1 MSNIA
6 NDPNALAA
14 YISNLGGQ
22 IVEAPTFRFEIPL
35 AVTKRIIPEIY
46 RLGGLRCERVSER
59 VGTDATNG
67 TCQSVVT
74 IEVRR
79 KLEEDEH
86 RKGTDL
92 MAALIR

>member
-1 MSNIA
+1 MTIA
-6 NDPNALAA
+6 DNPDALARFVEH
-14 YISNLGGQ
+14 LGGQ

-35 AVTKRIIPEIY
+35 AETRRVIPEIA

-59 VGTDATNG
+59 VGTDPING

-74 IEVRR
+74 IEIRR

>member
-1 MSNIA
+1 MSIA
-6 NDPNALAA
+6 DDPNALAA

-35 AVTKRIIPEIY
+35 AETRRIIPEIY

-59 VGTDATNG
+59 IGTNPFNG
-67 TCQSVVT
+67 NTISIAT